1 MIQNL
6 LNSFYSTIMGNERR
20 AKSAGTSAEQ
30 KKESITDKTGIKD
43 TLVQSLSE
51 VEVIE
56 RAFGKLYEGK
66 EIKTD
71 LRTLLNLLPRKRERS
86 DAYKGLIKELK
97 EVHGV
102 SLQIIP
108 QWKLNREDVQREEG
122 KS

>member
-1 MIQNL
+1 MKEESQI
-6 LNSFYSTIMGNERR
+6 YAPKKKE
-20 AKSAGTSAEQ
+20 EQ
-30 KKESITDKTGIKD
+30 KKTTTDKTGIKGAP
-43 TLVQSLSE
+43 VSSLSE

-56 RAFGKLYEGK
+56 MAFGKLYEGK

-71 LRTLLNLLPRKRERS
+71 LRTLLNLVPRKRERS

-102 SLQIIP
+102 SLQIVP
-108 QWKLNREDVQREEG
+108 RHMLNQSHVESSEG